1 MEHSTLTSTPDNTD
15 RGAWQA
21 LLVWGIFIVLL
32 VILNA
37 TIAFALGAD
46 LHAWTHSQAKA
57 ILFDLI
63 IYAGLFLVVPLIL
76 TKGWKTVRQPAFLL
90 PLLIAVI
97 GIGLQPFVHPAPILA
112 LLVLVYLHWRFDLSD
127 LGIRSRGWKGDIV
140 AILLMGLLSLVP
152 VLFPGPHPFT
162 PGNAALAAID
172 RLFTNPASTVENLF
186 YFGFLTERLLYKTGK
201 WFTPLLIATM
211 YTAHEMSNPEYWYGH
226 MSFVFVF
233 VAITAAAAIYIW
245 RRSLPVT
252 WLGDGLSRFITQLF

>member
-172 RLFTNPASTVENLF
+172 RRPGISG
-186 YFGFLTERLLYKTGK
+186 YRCPFLSL
-201 WFTPLLIATM
+201 AV
-211 YTAHEMSNPEYWYGH
+211 YWKQEG
-226 MSFVFVF
+226 MK
-233 VAITAAAAIYIW
+233 
-245 RRSLPVT
+245 RRSPSLNKPSNSLRPFLQRST
-252 WLGDGLSRFITQLF
+252 SIACSLF